1 MRRGV
6 RVGVDVGSVRIGVA
20 RSDIDGVLAVP
31 VETVA
36 RGDGDVAR
44 LHAIAQEW
52 SALEFVV
59 GLPRRLAGDEG
70 PAAEAVRAFCAQLAA
85 DVDRPVRLFDERLTT
100 VSAQRDLHQ
109 VGRST
114 KSSRSV
120 IDQAA
125 AVVLL
130 QDALDAERTTG
141 HPPGELLDAGGT
153 P

>member
-6 RVGVDVGSVRIGVA
+6 RVGVDVGSVRIGVS
-20 RSDIDGVLAVP
+20 RSDLDGVLAVP

-36 RGDGDVAR
+36 RGAGDVAR
-44 LHAIAQEW
+44 LAELAAEW

-70 PAAEAVRAFCAQLAA
+70 PAAVAARAFADALAGG
-85 DVDRPVRLFDERLTT
+85 VECPVRLVDERLTT

-109 VGRST
+109 AGKTQR
-114 KSSRSV
+114 SSRAV

-130 QDALDAERTTG
+130 QDALDTERSTG
-141 HPPGELLDAGGT
+141 RPPGELVRVEGT
-153 P
+153 S